1 MRFIIPTQELNY
13 LLNKVHNAVPQKP
26 SVPVLGNVLI
36 EAKKNGMLR
45 LVGSDLSLAVE
56 CETDVKVLEEGS
68 IALPARRLVSL
79 VRELTSPQ
87 VEVHVHEGQIAE
99 IISGSSKFR
108 IHGMRGQEYPA
119 LPDMSGAITLK
130 VPQKTLKQLFSQV
143 SFAVAR
149 EESRF
154 VFTGAL
160 MRVANGR
167 ITLLATDAKRLARA
181 HADIELDP
189 SISGSYVVPLK
200 ALEEISKNLTEDQDA
215 VISLLPDKIAVEA
228 GRTKLI
234 TKLLAG
240 EYPDV
245 HRVIPERSDLI
256 LTLHREELI
265 SLLRQV
271 ALFTSEEHHSVK
283 FSFTDGELKLA
294 ANAMDVGEGKV
305 SMPVNYRGP
314 EFQIAFSPQFF
325 LDALRNS
332 QGETVTLG
340 LTDPFNPG
348 VITDKEG
355 ALQHPHSASPL
366 YVVMPMRVQ
375 NATA

>member
-1 MRFIIPTQELNY
+1 MRFLIPTQELNY
-13 LLNKVHNAVPQKP
+13 LLNKVQNAVPQKP
-26 SVPVLGNVLI
+26 TIPVLGNVLI
-36 EAKKNGMLR
+36 EASKNGLLR
-45 LVGSDLSLAVE
+45 LVGSDMTLAIE
-56 CETDVKVLEEGS
+56 CETEVKVLEEGS
-68 IALPARRLVSL
+68 IALPVRRLAPL

-87 VEVHVHEGQIAE
+87 VEIVSNDGQIAE

-119 LPDMSGAITLK
+119 LPDMTGATSFSISQKAL
-130 VPQKTLKQLFSQV
+130 KTLFGQV
-143 SFAVAR
+143 SFAIAR

-160 MRVANGR
+160 MRVANGQ

-181 HADIELDP
+181 HVSIELDP
-189 SISGSYVVPLK
+189 SISGSYIVPLK
-200 ALEEISKNLTEDQDA
+200 AVEEISKNLTEDKEA
-215 VISLLPDKIAVEA
+215 RIYLLPDKIAVEA
-228 GRTKLI
+228 GKTKLV

-271 ALFTSEEHHSVK
+271 ALFTSEEHHSVR
-283 FSFTDGELKLA
+283 FTFTDGELKLA
-294 ANAMDVGEGKV
+294 ANAMEVGEGKV

-314 EFQIAFSPQFF
+314 EFQIAFSPGFF

-340 LTDPFNPG
+340 LTDSYNPG

-355 ALQHPHSASPL
+355 ALQHPHGASPL

-375 NATA
+375 NVTA